1 MTELQLPRK
10 IDPEVFARALD
21 RAACERSLY
30 EFVKRAWPH
39 VEGGQQLEDSWH
51 IEAICYHLEA
61 LAAGEDVDGDAY
73 NRLLINVPPGFA
85 KSMLVSVMFPAWLW
99 GPYGWPQARIIC
111 ASHSMSIAERDTRR
125 MKQLIQCE
133 WYQRHWGASVQM
145 SADRNSKSQF
155 ENTMTGWRVAI
166 SAGGITGHRADF
178 VICLPYWSRI
188 LTENGWLPIG
198 QIVDER
204 LDVKVAGTDGNSV
217 SYQQIESWER
227 NPARP
232 LVRIDCG
239 NGAVLECTE
248 DHLVFIVERGWVP
261 AREVNSGDTVLVA
274 RDWLMRDVRKAA
286 GGVCAIQYLKTTA
299 SSAGSNACGE
309 EGAGLWR
316 KPETKP
322 TSVKQEASSRFSQ
335 KWLVLRR
342 YCGTERPEEVLF
354 ESMLC
359 NVQEC
364 GGKEGKHAAM
374 QDVWGASV
382 PASGASFA
390 QAVRLLL
397 QSVFF
402 NRRSQSCLARRQD
415 ASFLSALRQG
425 ISRESGERTHVLLN
439 ALQGAFNMGR
449 RWRAVGRKALRALRR
464 AIQTD
469 KSSDHILFA
478 GVRQPDARTT
488 HEREGQRALRPWGS
502 GTPVPSRMEQ
512 NIQGGDTQQRRPC
525 VSGMLDATIPERRNA
540 SRPSHQLRQERP
552 AAHQSHNPVQTMSRE
567 SAWKSGEQSGMVE
580 AIVRSVECIDRKIE
594 HTYNVRVAPHHNYFA
609 EGVLVHN
616 CDDPHSV
623 DGANSDAER
632 DSTVTW
638 FREAVPTRLNDP
650 RTSVIVVIMQRLHE
664 YDVSGYILDKLREYD
679 HLMLPMLYDPDRAA
693 PTKLG
698 FEDPREERDE
708 LLFPERFPQWVVDRD
723 RATMGEYAFAGQM
736 QQSPVP
742 RGGGIIKDADW
753 ILWDKPEFPPVD
765 FILASLDTAF
775 TEKTTN
781 DASAL
786 TIWGVFSGD
795 HDKQA
800 TRVLDRYGKPFPA
813 PRSNTT
819 EGMSKAILMYAFNER
834 LAFHDLVTRTAE
846 VCKQFKVDRILI
858 EGKASGISVAQELR
872 RLYVNEDWGVILIN
886 PGAQDKVARLNS
898 VQHLFSEGMV
908 YAPDKAW
915 AEMVIRQVASFP
927 KAKHDDLVDTVSQ
940 AMRHMR
946 ETSMLIRSDERL
958 AELQSAMDYARVR
971 SPEPLYK
978 V

>member
-1 MTELQLPRK
+1 MTTLQLPRK

-39 VEGGQQLEDSWH
+39 LEGGQQLEDSWH

-61 LAAGEDVDGDAY
+61 LAAGEDVDGGAY

-85 KSMLVSVMFPAWLW
+85 KSMLVSVMFPAWVW

-133 WYQRHWGASVQM
+133 WYQRHWGAQVEM
-145 SADRNSKSQF
+145 SADRNSKHAF

-178 VICLPYWSRI
+178 VLI
-188 LTENGWLPIG
+188 
-198 QIVDER
+198 
-204 LDVKVAGTDGNSV
+204 
-217 SYQQIESWER
+217 
-227 NPARP
+227 
-232 LVRIDCG
+232 
-239 NGAVLECTE
+239 
-248 DHLVFIVERGWVP
+248 
-261 AREVNSGDTVLVA
+261 
-274 RDWLMRDVRKAA
+274 
-286 GGVCAIQYLKTTA
+286 
-299 SSAGSNACGE
+299 
-309 EGAGLWR
+309 
-316 KPETKP
+316 
-322 TSVKQEASSRFSQ
+322 
-335 KWLVLRR
+335 
-342 YCGTERPEEVLF
+342 
-354 ESMLC
+354 
-359 NVQEC
+359 
-364 GGKEGKHAAM
+364 
-374 QDVWGASV
+374 
-382 PASGASFA
+382 
-390 QAVRLLL
+390 
-397 QSVFF
+397 
-402 NRRSQSCLARRQD
+402 
-415 ASFLSALRQG
+415 
-425 ISRESGERTHVLLN
+425 
-439 ALQGAFNMGR
+439 
-449 RWRAVGRKALRALRR
+449 
-464 AIQTD
+464 
-469 KSSDHILFA
+469 
-478 GVRQPDARTT
+478 
-488 HEREGQRALRPWGS
+488 
-502 GTPVPSRMEQ
+502 
-512 NIQGGDTQQRRPC
+512 
-525 VSGMLDATIPERRNA
+525 
-540 SRPSHQLRQERP
+540 
-552 AAHQSHNPVQTMSRE
+552 
-567 SAWKSGEQSGMVE
+567 
-580 AIVRSVECIDRKIE
+580 
-594 HTYNVRVAPHHNYFA
+594 
-609 EGVLVHN
+609 
-616 CDDPHSV
+616 DDPHSV

-650 RTSVIVVIMQRLHE
+650 RKSVIVVIMQRLHE
-664 YDVSGYILDKLREYD
+664 YDISGYILDKLREYD
-679 HLMLPMLYDPDRAA
+679 HLMLPMLYDPDRAT

-698 FEDPREERDE
+698 FEDLREDRDE

-742 RGGGIIKDADW
+742 RGGGIVKDADW

-800 TRVLDRYGKPFPA
+800 TRVLDRYGKPFAA

-834 LAFHDLVTRTAE
+834 LEFHALVKRVAE
-846 VCKQFKVDRILI
+846 ACKQFKVDRILI

-872 RLYVNEDWGVILIN
+872 RLYANEDWGVILIN

-898 VQHLFSEGMV
+898 VQHLFSEGLV

-927 KAKHDDLVDTVSQ
+927 KGKHDDLVDTVSQ
-940 AMRHMR
+940 ALRHMR
-946 ETSMLIRSDERL
+946 ETSMLIRSEERL
-958 AELQSAMDYARVR
+958 AELQSAMDYARIR
-971 SPEPLYK
+971 SPEALYK

>member
-1 MTELQLPRK
+1 MTALQLPRK

-51 IEAICYHLEA
+51 IETICYHLEA

-85 KSMLVSVMFPAWLW
+85 KSMLVSVMFPAWVW

-133 WYQRHWGASVQM
+133 WYQRHWGAQVEM
-145 SADRNSKSQF
+145 SADRNSKHAF

-188 LTENGWLPIG
+188 LTEDGWLPIG
-198 QIVDER
+198 KIVDER
-204 LDVKVAGTDGNSV
+204 LDVKVAGTDGNSI
-217 SYQQIESWER
+217 SYQQIEAWER

-232 LVRIDCG
+232 LVRIDCE
-239 NGAVLECTE
+239 NGAILECTE
-248 DHLVFIVERGWVP
+248 DHLVYVTRRGWIP
-261 AREVNSGDTVLVA
+261 AREVHEGDAVFVA
-274 RDWLMRDVRKAA
+274 KDWLLR
-286 GGVCAIQYLKTTA
+286 GVH
-299 SSAGSNACGE
+299 
-309 EGAGLWR
+309 
-316 KPETKP
+316 
-322 TSVKQEASSRFSQ
+322 EATDR
-335 KWLVLRR
+335 
-342 YCGTERPEEVLF
+342 ERSEEVLL
-354 ESMLC
+354 E
-359 NVQEC
+359 NVLYGVQKC
-364 GGKEGKHAAM
+364 GSKEGEHAAV
-374 QDVWGASV
+374 QGVRGASV
-382 PASGASFA
+382 PLSSAPFP

-402 NRRSQSCLARRQD
+402 GWRGQPCLARRQD
-415 ASFLSALRQG
+415 TPFLSALWKRV
-425 ISRESGERTHVLLN
+425 SRASDKGTHVLFET
-439 ALQGAFNMGR
+439 LQSAFSMGCQ
-449 RWRAVGRKALRALRR
+449 WWAAGRKALRALRR
-464 AIQTD
+464 VVQTTEPFD
-469 KSSDHILFA
+469 NMLFA
-478 GVRQPDARTT
+478 GVRQPDACTT
-488 HEREGQRALRPWGS
+488 HEGERKRTLCPWGS
-502 GTPVPSRMEQ
+502 GASVPPWMEQ
-512 NIQGGDTQQRRPC
+512 NIQSGDTQPGQPC
-525 VSGMLDATIPERRNA
+525 MFAMPDATVLERRDA
-540 SRPSHQLRQERP
+540 SHPSHQLRQGRF
-552 AAHQSHNPVQTMSRE
+552 AACQSHNAVQEVPRE
-567 SAWKSGEQSGMVE
+567 DAWELGEQSDMVE
-580 AIVRSVECIDRKIE
+580 AAVRAVERIDRKVE

-650 RTSVIVVIMQRLHE
+650 RKSVIVVIMQRLHE

-698 FEDPREERDE
+698 FEDPREDRDE

-742 RGGGIIKDADW
+742 RGGGIVKDADW

-800 TRVLDRYGKPFPA
+800 TRVLDRYGKPFAA

-819 EGMSKAILMYAFNER
+819 EGMSKVIMMYAFNER
-834 LAFHDLVTRTAE
+834 LEFHALVKRVAE
-846 VCKQFKVDRILI
+846 ACKQFRVDRILI

-872 RLYVNEDWGVILIN
+872 RLYANEDWGVILVN

-898 VQHLFSEGMV
+898 VQHLFSEGCV

-927 KAKHDDLVDTVSQ
+927 KGKHDDLVDSCS
-940 AMRHMR
+940 MGIRHLR
-946 ETSMLIRSDERL
+946 ETSMLIRSEERL
-958 AELQSAMDYARVR
+958 QEIQSSMDYARMK
-971 SPEPLYK
+971 SGAPLLYK